1 MNYNSR
7 RDKNVKGSD
16 VYAIAELERHSCA
29 IRVSWASTHEAN
41 FFAESFMQRDVG
53 RHNTCHSW
61 RVPQVSP
68 FLGRSNLSALGML
81 DKAVTGRIM
90 RNRIAA
96 WRSAKVHASTPCKS
110 TSDTS
115 VRRASAILAFI

>member
-53 RHNTCHSW
+53 RHNTCQSKRDFASFPVSW
-61 RVPQVSP
+61 QIQS
-68 FLGRSNLSALGML
+68 FSIGDA
-81 DKAVTGRIM
+81 
-90 RNRIAA
+90 
-96 WRSAKVHASTPCKS
+96 
-110 TSDTS
+110 
-115 VRRASAILAFI
+115 